1 MLCWTEQVWQN
12 DKLEITPLYLVIVDQ
27 GRATFFGLRAE
38 IG

>member
-1 MLCWTEQVWQN
+1 MGRREFWVFAEPRKVLDTR
-12 DKLEITPLYLVIVDQ
+12 IQ